1 MSSNTVTNKKKMK
14 IGMLMIFF
22 MQVSI
27 LDNHLSL
34 LSKKKIWITIM
45 LHYCLEAWQQ
55 ECLRDGILSK
65 ALKSKPVLPFIKFVL
80 IFGLKC
86 AKKIVDYT

>member
-34 LSKKKIWITIM
+34 LSKKKNLDNHHAALLFGSMATGM
-45 LHYCLEAWQQ
+45 LA
-55 ECLRDGILSK
+55 
-65 ALKSKPVLPFIKFVL
+65 
-80 IFGLKC
+80 
-86 AKKIVDYT
+86 